1 MVVEITT
8 SPAGGTTA
16 IATTTSPATT
26 TTNNGPPKKLESFE
40 LDEISLDSRKRAATA
55 ASCQNPDSSITM
67 RGVICVITLFFIN
80 LLNYMDRYTVAGV
93 LSDIQT
99 HFNIDDS
106 MAGFLQTVF
115 IIFYMVFAPICGYLG
130 DRFNRKWIMVCG
142 LSIWVSAVVG
152 SSFVPADLF
161 WLFLILRGV
170 VGIGEASY
178 AIIAPSIIG
187 DLFTKTTRSRVL
199 MIFYFAIP
207 VGSGAG
213 YIVGSAVSGA
223 LGDWTWGIR
232 VTPIFGVLSIF
243 ALIFLIQEPVRGEAE
258 KLAGATNAMDDKKT
272 SYWEDIKYLCSV
284 KTYLWGTLGYTS
296 VVFVTGTLAWWAPTA
311 IQHSLAEEKNLP
323 YTGNLTSSE
332 KNEVSVTFGGITC
345 VGGIV
350 GVAGGVIASQIWR
363 EGKFFCS
370 RFQNQ
375 RADALICAIGSTV
388 AIPFFFLGMHLITTS
403 RLASWFLI
411 FISIC
416 FLCLNWAVN
425 VDMLL
430 YIILPRK
437 RNIANSWQ
445 ITISHMFGDAS
456 GPYII
461 GLVSD
466 WIRGSEDDP
475 KAHFDALLKAFYI
488 PNTILIIS
496 AVAFFIAATMVLKDK
511 RNFEL
516 NMGYRKKSAKV
527 GDVAMLNGYGSGL
540 DGNVTKC

>member
-1 MVVEITT
+1 MAVAVTT
-8 SPAGGTTA
+8 PSSTRTT
-16 IATTTSPATT
+16 ITTTSPATT
-26 TTNNGPPKKLESFE
+26 SNGPPTKVESFD

-55 ASCQNPDSSITM
+55 ASCQNPDSSITA
-67 RGVICVITLFFIN
+67 RGVVCVITLFVIN

-93 LSDIQT
+93 LSELQT
-99 HFNIDDS
+99 FYEISDA
-106 MAGFLQTVF
+106 MGGFLQTVF
-115 IIFYMVFAPICGYLG
+115 IIFYMVFAPICGFLG
-130 DRFNRKWIMVCG
+130 DRYNRKWIMVGG
-142 LSIWVSAVVG
+142 LSIWVTAVLC
-152 SSFVPADLF
+152 SSFVPKHLF
-161 WLFLILRGV
+161 YVFLILRGI

-178 AIIAPSIIG
+178 AIIAPSIIA

-213 YIVGSAVSGA
+213 YIVGSSVSEAFG
-223 LGDWTWGIR
+223 GDWAWGVR
-232 VTPIFGVLSIF
+232 VTPFFGFLCII
-243 ALIFLIQEPVRGEAE
+243 ALIFLIQEPARGEAE
-258 KLAGATNAMDDKKT
+258 QLAGASNAMADKNE
-272 SYWEDIKYLCSV
+272 SYWQDIKYLCSV
-284 KTYLWGTLGYTS
+284 KTYLWATLGYTS

-311 IQHSLAEEKNLP
+311 IQHSFAAEKGLNNTKELSDDQK
-323 YTGNLTSSE
+323 T
-332 KNEVSVTFGGITC
+332 EVNVIFGAITC
-345 VGGIV
+345 LGGIV
-350 GVAGGVIASQIWR
+350 GVAGGVLTSQLWR

-370 RFQNQ
+370 KFQSQ
-375 RADALICAIGSTV
+375 RADPLICAIGSTV

-403 RLASWFLI
+403 RAASWVLI
-411 FISIC
+411 FISIV
-416 FLCLNWAVN
+416 FLCLNWAIN

-445 ITISHMFGDAS
+445 ITISHLFGDAS

-461 GLVSD
+461 GVISD
-466 WIRGSEDDP
+466 WIRGSADDP
-475 KAHFDALLKAFYI
+475 KAHFDALLKSFYI
-488 PNTILIIS
+488 PNTLLILS
-496 AVAFFIAATMVLKDK
+496 AVAFFCAAVTVLNDK